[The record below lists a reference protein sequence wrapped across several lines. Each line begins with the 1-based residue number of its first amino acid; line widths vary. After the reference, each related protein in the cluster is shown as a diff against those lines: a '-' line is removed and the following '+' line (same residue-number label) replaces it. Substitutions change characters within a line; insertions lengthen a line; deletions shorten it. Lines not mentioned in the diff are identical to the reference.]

1 MNRGWTY
8 FSPRGVTAFGV
19 TRMYVR
25 LGFMK
30 IDAQQ
35 AFVAEGRTDLDAGE
49 FEEFDDD
56 SLHELFD
63 GVAARGRDRVES

>member
-1 MNRGWTY
+1 
-8 FSPRGVTAFGV
+8 
-19 TRMYVR
+19 MYVR